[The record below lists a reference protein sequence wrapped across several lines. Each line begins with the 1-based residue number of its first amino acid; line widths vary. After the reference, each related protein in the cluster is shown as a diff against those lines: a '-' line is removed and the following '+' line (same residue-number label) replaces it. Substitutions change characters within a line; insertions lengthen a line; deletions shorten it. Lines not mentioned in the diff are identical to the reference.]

1 MRYIALLRGVNVG
14 GKNKLPMAAFR
25 TQLEAKGFE
34 SVASYI
40 QSGNIGLNSGLEAKQ
55 IKYLIEQLLQEEYQY
70 KVPVLILPQ
79 RVLHSLVKAHPH
91 TNLETDIKYLH
102 FTLLHTNP
110 SKAHRKYFDDLEIAG
125 EEFLCGDSCVF
136 LHLPNGY
143 GRAKLTNGFIE
154 RQLKVS
160 ATTRNYKTIQK
171 LVDL

>member
-1 MRYIALLRGVNVG
+1 MRYIVLLRGVNVG

-25 TQLEAKGFE
+25 TRLEAKGFE
-34 SVASYI
+34 NVTSYI
-40 QSGNIGLNSGLEAKQ
+40 QSGNIGLDSKLEAKQ
-55 IKYLIEQLLQEEYQY
+55 VKYLIEQLLDEEYQY
-70 KVPVLILPQ
+70 RVPVLVLPQ
-79 RVLHSLVKAHPH
+79 SALHSLIKAHPH

-102 FTLLHTNP
+102 FTLLHASP
-110 SKAHRKYFDDLEIAG
+110 SEAQRKCFGDLEIVG

-143 GRAKLTNGFIE
+143 GRAKLTNGFVE
-154 RQLKVS
+154 GQLKVI

>member
-1 MRYIALLRGVNVG
+1 MRYIVLLRGVNVG

-34 SVASYI
+34 SVTSYI
-40 QSGNIGLNSGLEAKQ
+40 QSGNIGLNSELEAKQ
-55 IKYLIEQLLQEEYQY
+55 VKYLIEQLLEEEYQY
-70 KVPVLILPQ
+70 KVPVLVLPQ
-79 RVLHSLVKAHPH
+79 SALLSLAEAHPYSK
-91 TNLETDIKYLH
+91 LAGDIKYLH
-102 FTLLHTNP
+102 FTLLHASP
-110 SKAHRKYFDDLEIAG
+110 SEAHRKYFVDLEIAG

-154 RQLKVS
+154 RRLKVI
-160 ATTRNYKTIQK
+160 ATTRNYKTMQK

>member
-1 MRYIALLRGVNVG
+1 MRYIVLLRGVNVA

-25 TQLEAKGFE
+25 TQLEAKGME
-34 SVASYI
+34 TVTSYI
-40 QSGNIGLNSGLEAKQ
+40 QSGNIGLDSELEAKQ
-55 IKYLIEQLLQEEYQY
+55 VKYLVEQLLEDEYQY
-70 KVPVLILPQ
+70 KVPVLVLPQ
-79 RVLHSLVKAHPH
+79 SALLSLVEAHPYSKL
-91 TNLETDIKYLH
+91 TSDIKYLH
-102 FTLLHTNP
+102 FTLLHASP
-110 SKAHRKYFDDLEIAG
+110 SEEHRTYFGNLEIAG

-160 ATTRNYKTIQK
+160 ATTRNYKTMQK